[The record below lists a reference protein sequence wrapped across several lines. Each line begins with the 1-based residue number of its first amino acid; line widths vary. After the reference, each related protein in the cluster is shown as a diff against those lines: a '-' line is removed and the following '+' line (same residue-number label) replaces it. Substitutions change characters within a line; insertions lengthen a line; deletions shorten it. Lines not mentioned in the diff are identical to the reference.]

1 MKLRILLPL
10 ILLVLLVPCQV
21 MADELWV
28 QNQGGL
34 EIVVEY
40 TGDISI
46 TADSGIYL
54 VNPDYGDGTAKA
66 CAADITNG
74 WVCITAD
81 SITGYTIEVA
91 CNQSFEDVSP
101 EVRWVKDAPITKSD
115 NYGSS
120 DAKAEP
126 AFDFTGEDYWL
137 YT

>member
-1 MKLRILLPL
+1 MKLRILLAWA
-10 ILLVLLVPCQV
+10 LLALLVPCQV

-101 EVRWVKDAPITKSD
+101 EVRWVKDAPQDYTSA
-115 NYGSS
+115 NQGSS

-126 AFDFTGEDYWL
+126 TYDFPDPYWL